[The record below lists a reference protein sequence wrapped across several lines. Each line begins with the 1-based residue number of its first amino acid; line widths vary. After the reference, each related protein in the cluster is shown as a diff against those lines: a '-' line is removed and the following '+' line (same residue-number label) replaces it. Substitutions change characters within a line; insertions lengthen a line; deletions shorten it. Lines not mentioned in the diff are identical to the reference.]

1 MVAGEELLD
10 AYRPEDGAAKVFCSA
25 CGGALWAESLTDPRV
40 LSVRFGAFDG
50 DPGICPSYRQY
61 VAYAAPW
68 EPIPDD
74 GLPRY
79 DEARPPPAPNR

>member
-1 MVAGEELLD
+1 LN
-10 AYRPEDGAAKVFCSA
+10 AYRPEDGSPKVFCSA
-25 CGGALWAESLTDPRV
+25 CGGALWAQSYADPSV
-40 LSVRFGAFDG
+40 VSVRFGAFDS
-50 DPGICPSYRQY
+50 DPGIRPSYRQW

-79 DEARPPPAPNR
+79 NEARPPTAPNR